1 MIELA
6 HGFMF
11 AVEGAFLMPDR
22 KTRFRRA
29 VSRSALAPLA
39 ALPVRLARVARHD
52 AKVLR
57 ESARWL
63 VTSREHHNYTYDLTK
78 LNREHLAWFVSI
90 VAEAPIGDVR
100 GWIAEI
106 EGDTALRAHIEHA
119 TATAARRGLADRHV
133 RYARRLGWYALVR
146 ARKPA
151 HVVETGVDKGLGT
164 CVLAAALLR
173 NAAEGHPGRVTSL
186 DINPE
191 AGYLARAQP
200 WSDVVDLVI
209 GDSIATLDGL
219 DRPVDVFLHDSDH
232 SAGHEQREFTAVE
245 PHLSERALLL
255 TDNVTVTTV
264 LLRHAEKTG
273 RRFLAFREQPA
284 AHWYPG
290 DGIGAAWR

>member
-1 MIELA
+1 M
-6 HGFMF
+6 
-11 AVEGAFLMPDR
+11 
-22 KTRFRRA
+22 
-29 VSRSALAPLA
+29 SRTALAPLA
-39 ALPVRLARVARHD
+39 ALPGRLARVARHD

-57 ESARWL
+57 QSARWL
-63 VTSREHHNYTYDLTK
+63 VTSREHHNYTYDLTP

-90 VAEAPIGDVR
+90 VAEASIADVR
-100 GWIAEI
+100 GWMAEI
-106 EGDTALRAHIEHA
+106 DADTALRTHIEQT
-119 TATAARRGLADRHV
+119 TAGAARRGLADKQV
-133 RYARRLGWYALVR
+133 RYARRVGWYALVR
-146 ARKPA
+146 ARKPQ

-191 AGYLARAQP
+191 AGYLAKAQP
-200 WSDVVDLVI
+200 WAGVVDLVI
-209 GDSIATLDGL
+209 GDSIATLTAM
-219 DRPVDVFLHDSDH
+219 DRPVDMFLHDSDH

-264 LLRHAEKTG
+264 LLRLAEKTG
-273 RRFLAFREQPA
+273 RRFLAFREQPKE
-284 AHWYPG
+284 HWYPG